1 MSEITVCDANDALSI
16 ERDKLRA
23 DIAERDARIERAE
36 AELVR
41 IAQLPTVTYLYKFP
55 YLGGFVWRHSAIEFN
70 GASAVDSMELIQRPE
85 QVLAKVAALRF
96 SSTRAAR
103 ASSRIPCTCKAWA
116 ASGACRA

>member
-85 QVLAKVAALRF
+85 QVLAKVAE
-96 SSTRAAR
+96 
-103 ASSRIPCTCKAWA
+103 
-116 ASGACRA
+116 